1 MYQRILILNWRD
13 IKTPS
18 SGGAEILTHEMAK
31 RWVSWGYPVTQFS
44 SYFPGAKKEEIID
57 GVKIIREGNPDA
69 RYLFNSVHI
78 KAFFYYLKNRK
89 EFDIVID
96 EIHGLPFFTPFYVGK
111 KKVALICE
119 VAGEIWDKNFSFPF
133 NKIGKFI
140 ENNYFKFYKDVGFLT
155 ISESTKIDLIKFGI
169 RSTNIKV
176 LPMGINVPKGLDLH
190 EKEKNPTLIFVA
202 RLVKAKGVEDALWVC
217 KNLCINNPS
226 IKLWIIGRGDA
237 EYEKE
242 LKSLSRKMKIEDR
255 VRFWGFVSEKKKFEL
270 LSKAHILLVPSVK
283 EGFGLTVPEAGIVG
297 TPSVAY
303 NVEGLKDIVK
313 SMQDGILVDVDI
325 NQMTKAIDKLLLD
338 KNLYKKI
345 QKNAKES
352 ASRLNW
358 ENTARAGIG
367 KL

>member
-1 MYQRILILNWRD
+1 MRKRKIPPL
-13 IKTPS
+13 S
-18 SGGAEILTHEMAK
+18 S
-31 RWVSWGYPVTQFS
+31 WQ
-44 SYFPGAKKEEIID
+44 
-57 GVKIIREGNPDA
+57 
-69 RYLFNSVHI
+69 
-78 KAFFYYLKNRK
+78 
-89 EFDIVID
+89 
-96 EIHGLPFFTPFYVGK
+96 GL
-111 KKVALICE
+111 L
-119 VAGEIWDKNFSFPF
+119 
-133 NKIGKFI
+133 
-140 ENNYFKFYKDVGFLT
+140 
-155 ISESTKIDLIKFGI
+155 
-169 RSTNIKV
+169 
-176 LPMGINVPKGLDLH
+176 
-190 EKEKNPTLIFVA
+190 
-202 RLVKAKGVEDALWVC
+202 KAKGVEDALWVC